1 MYKEKKDQTAVA
13 EGQYVATRDSSLTD
27 LDDEITKLRSLS
39 SFSCITTS
47 RVLTPFSRNGVMA
60 LRGRKNLNPR
70 DERTLELMQE
80 QLRVRVQQKERI
92 ARQLLTG
99 AAQ

>member
-1 MYKEKKDQTAVA
+1 
-13 EGQYVATRDSSLTD
+13 
-27 LDDEITKLRSLS
+27 
-39 SFSCITTS
+39 
-47 RVLTPFSRNGVMA
+47 MA
-60 LRGRKNLNPR
+60 LRSRKNLNPR

-99 AAQ
+99 PPQ